1 MKRSIIFAFLIL
13 IVPLLILSVSADG
26 LELPEE
32 YKSFSDAI
40 PEDIA
45 ELLPEGFFSE
55 DFSDLSGSVVEAGS
69 PKYLLELVW
78 KLFSGGV
85 SGAFSLFALLVGLLA
100 LTALLNA
107 FCEGAAGG
115 DLKNAIVFGTGICT
129 SAAVVG
135 LQLPRII
142 AAGEFF
148 KRIALLMNSLIPVMG
163 VLYISGGNTMGA
175 ALTSSSLL
183 LQINLIELGSTALVI
198 PSVCACMALTLAD
211 SLRSGESTLSGISSS
226 IKRMLAFV
234 FGMCS
239 TLLMASLSAQN
250 VLAAASDSAGARAV
264 KFVAGNMIPVVGS
277 TVGETLRTLAA
288 SVKLLRSTVGIA
300 GVIAVALLLL
310 PMLIEL
316 FLTRFALNC
325 AASVGELL
333 GCKGTVKL
341 YREIASLY
349 GYVIASAA
357 MASLL
362 CIFSLTLFAVGSTAI
377 GGIS

>member
-1 MKRSIIFAFLIL
+1 MILLFFAL
-13 IVPLLILSVSADG
+13 PVSAEG
-26 LELPEE
+26 VELPEE
-32 YKSFSDAI
+32 YKEFSDSI
-40 PEDIA
+40 PDDVA
-45 ELLPEGFFSE
+45 EMLPEGFFSE
-55 DFSDLSGSVVEAGS
+55 DYTKLSESVTEVSSAG
-69 PKYLLELVW
+69 YLLGLVW
-78 KLFSGGV
+78 DLFCGGA
-85 SGAFSLFALLVGLLA
+85 SGAFSLFAMLVGLIA
-100 LTALLNA
+100 LTALLNTFA
-107 FCEGAAGG
+107 EGMAGG
-115 DLKNAIVFGTGICT
+115 SLKSVITYGSGLCIAG
-129 SAAVVG
+129 AVVG

-142 AAGEFF
+142 AASEFF
-148 KRIALLMNSLIPVMG
+148 KRISILMNSLIPVMG

-183 LQINLIELGSTALVI
+183 LQINLIELGATVLVI

-211 SLRSGESTLSGISSS
+211 SLRTGESTLSGISGS
-226 IKRMLAFV
+226 IKRTLSFV
-234 FGMCS
+234 FGLCS

-250 VLAAASDSAGARAV
+250 ILAAAKDNAGARAV

-288 SVKLLRSTVGIA
+288 TVKLLRSTVGVAGIA
-300 GVIAVALLLL
+300 AIAVLVL

-316 FLTRFALNC
+316 FLTRFAFNT
-325 AASVGELL
+325 AAAVGELL
-333 GCKGTVKL
+333 GCKSAVKL

-349 GYVIASAA
+349 GYIIASAA

>member
-1 MKRSIIFAFLIL
+1 MKGWAFAAALLFSL
-13 IVPLLILSVSADG
+13 LLIIPISADG
-26 LELPEE
+26 IELPEE
-32 YKSFSDAI
+32 YREFSDSI
-40 PEDIA
+40 PEDVA
-45 ELLPEGFFSE
+45 DLLPDGFFSE
-55 DFSDLSGSVVEAGS
+55 DFSEFSESVNEVSS
-69 PKYLLELVW
+69 PKYLLTLVW
-78 KLFSGGV
+78 ELFAGGI
-85 SGAFSLFALLVGLLA
+85 SGAFSLFAVLVGLLA

-107 FCEGAAGG
+107 FTEGLAAGN
-115 DLKNAIVFGTGICT
+115 LKTALMYGTGIC
-129 SAAVVG
+129 SAAAVVG

-142 AAGEFF
+142 AASDFF
-148 KRIALLMNSLIPVMG
+148 KRIGILMNSLIPVMG

-183 LQINLIELGSTALVI
+183 LQINLIELGATALVI

-211 SLRSGESTLSGISSS
+211 SLRTGESTLSGITAS
-226 IKRMLAFV
+226 IKRTLSFV
-234 FGMCS
+234 FGLCS

-250 VLAAASDSAGARAV
+250 VLSAASDSAGARAV

-277 TVGETLRTLAA
+277 TVGETLRTLAS
-288 SVKLLRSTVGIA
+288 SVKLLRSTVGVAGIA
-300 GVIAVALLLL
+300 AVALLLL

-316 FLTRFALNC
+316 FLTRFALNS
-325 AASVGELL
+325 AAAVGELL
-333 GCKGTVKL
+333 GCKSTVKL

-377 GGIS
+377 GGLS